1 MRKSAGSRG
10 RTQGLVVFLGI
21 LLLPLVAGLAQI
33 VENPAKPTAKN
44 AGRVLNLTEVWRITD
59 KGGEFYFQS
68 PRRLQIA
75 FDGTIFVA
83 DEKEFLRFSAD
94 GKFLK
99 NIYKGGQGP
108 GEIGGT
114 FFHSILGREL
124 FIQDLNSWRLWRTDL
139 NGVFQE
145 QINLK
150 KRDAGYLIGVV
161 PEGFLFQR
169 VIWPP
174 RSEWT
179 GRLVDVPYVVDLHP
193 KDGSEIREVARFNGR
208 AFLSGG
214 SATSWDSRV
223 NVVSPDRQFLYA
235 YFGRDY
241 LIEVVD
247 LAAGKIIKR
256 FKRTYPKIPHEERRW
271 EADFRKKNG
280 SPKIEY
286 ETDIWGLYPVG
297 GNLWVATSTVDKA
310 KGRLIDVFDE
320 DGRFIDN
327 FYLGTG
333 RSLMAIREDFILCEE
348 TNEDETITIV
358 KYRITRPS

>member
-1 MRKSAGSRG
+1 MNGKRIRIATIIAFLLSISAVSW
-10 RTQGLVVFLGI
+10 TQVI
-21 LLLPLVAGLAQI
+21 
-33 VENPAKPTAKN
+33 ENPAKPTAKN
-44 AGRVLNLTEVWRITD
+44 ADRVLNLTEVWRITD

-114 FFHSILGREL
+114 FFYSILGREL
-124 FIQDLNSWRLWRTDL
+124 FIQDLNSWRFWRADFD
-139 NGVFQE
+139 GVFQE

-161 PEGFLFQR
+161 PGGFLFQR

-179 GRLVDVPYVVDLHP
+179 GRLVDVPYVVDFHP
-193 KDGSEIREVARFNGR
+193 KDGSEIREVARFNTR

-223 NVVSPDRQFLYA
+223 NVISPDRQFLYA

-286 ETDIWGLYPVG
+286 ETDILGLYPVNG
-297 GNLWVATSTVDKA
+297 HIWVATSTEDKS
-310 KGRLIDVFDE
+310 KGRLIDVFDRN
-320 DGRFIDN
+320 GRFIDS
-327 FYLGTG
+327 FFLGSVG
-333 RSLMAIREDFILCEE
+333 SLMTVGEGFLICEE
-348 TNEDETITIV
+348 TNEDETVTIV
-358 KYRITRPS
+358 KYRVATSY

>member
-1 MRKSAGSRG
+1 MKK
-10 RTQGLVVFLGI
+10 GLGTVLIIVMG
-21 LLLPLVAGLAQI
+21 LLLPCASGFGQI

-44 AGRVLNLTEVWRITD
+44 AGRVLNLTEVWKITD

-83 DEKEFLRFSAD
+83 DEKEFLKFSAD

-99 NIYKGGQGP
+99 NIFRGGQAP

-114 FFHSILGREL
+114 FFHSIQGRDV
-124 FIQDLNSWRLWRTDL
+124 FIQDLNSWRFWRADFE
-139 NGVFQE
+139 GVFQE
-145 QINLK
+145 QIDLK
-150 KRDAGYLIGVV
+150 KRDPGYLIGVV
-161 PEGFLFQR
+161 PDGFVFQR

-179 GRLVDVPYVVDLHP
+179 GRLVDVPYVVDLYP
-193 KDGSEIREVARFNGR
+193 KDGSEIREVAKFNTK

-214 SATSWDSRV
+214 SATSWDSRI
-223 NVVSPDRQFLYA
+223 NVIGPDRKLLYA

-241 LIEVVD
+241 LIEIVD
-247 LAAGKIIKR
+247 LAAGAIIKR
-256 FKRTYPKIPHEERRW
+256 FRRTYPKVPHDERRW

-286 ETDIWGLYPVG
+286 ETDILGLYPVG
-297 GNLWVATSTVDKA
+297 GDIWVATSTADKD
-310 KGRLIDVFDE
+310 KGRLIDIFDRN
-320 DGRFIDN
+320 GRFVDS
-327 FYLGTG
+327 FYLGAG
-333 RSLMAIREDFILCEE
+333 RSLMAVGEGFVLCEE

-358 KYRITRPS
+358 KYRINKTS

>member
-1 MRKSAGSRG
+1 MKK
-10 RTQGLVVFLGI
+10 GLGASLIILVGLLSIGALGF
-21 LLLPLVAGLAQI
+21 GQI
-33 VENPAKPTAKN
+33 IENPAKPAAKN
-44 AGRVLNLTEVWRITD
+44 AGRVLGLSEVWRITD

-75 FDGTIFVA
+75 SDGTIFVA
-83 DEKEFLRFSAD
+83 DEKEFLKFSAD

-99 NIYKGGQGP
+99 NIYRGGQGP
-108 GEIGGT
+108 GEVSGT
-114 FFHSILGREL
+114 FFHSIQGPWL
-124 FIQDLNSWRLWRTDL
+124 FIQDLNSWRFWRADFD
-139 NGVFQE
+139 GVFQE
-145 QINLK
+145 QIDLK
-150 KRDAGYLIGVV
+150 KRDPGYLIGVV
-161 PEGFLFQR
+161 PDGFLFQR

-179 GRLVDVPYVVDLHP
+179 GRLVDVPYVVDFHP
-193 KDGSEIREVARFNGR
+193 KDGSEIREVARFHTN

-214 SATSWDSRV
+214 SATSWDSRI
-223 NVVSPDRQFLYA
+223 NVISPDRKLLYA

-286 ETDIWGLYPVG
+286 ETDILGLFPVG
-297 GNLWVATSTVDKA
+297 EKIWVATSTEDKT
-310 KGRLIDVFDE
+310 KGRLIDVFDR
-320 DGRFIDN
+320 DGRFIDT
-327 FYLGTG
+327 FFLGSRG
-333 RSLMAIREDFILCEE
+333 SLMVVSEGFMICQE

-358 KYRITRPS
+358 KYRIDSPQ